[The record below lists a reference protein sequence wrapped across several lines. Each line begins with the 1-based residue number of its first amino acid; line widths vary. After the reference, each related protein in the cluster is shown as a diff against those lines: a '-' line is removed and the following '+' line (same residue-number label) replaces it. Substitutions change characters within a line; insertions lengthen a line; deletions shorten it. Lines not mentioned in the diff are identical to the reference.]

1 MADSNPAAQTD
12 ADAKATPERRRSAI
26 VDAVLKDGTLRIE
39 GLADSLGVSAAT
51 IYRDVQI
58 LKDSGLLT
66 LSKGELR
73 PRASSTAELP
83 PRMRRIRSRIE
94 KGALAQAAAR
104 LVSAGNAVI
113 IDDSST
119 ALPMVPEL
127 AKVNPLTVI
136 TNSMPVARS
145 LAASKNT
152 ELVLIGGRYYPWAEA
167 FYGSLGTGFVKNLRA
182 DLCFMSDAAVW
193 YDGVYNPTDY
203 VTDMKRTMLEAVLP
217 PSPHDRQLQIRA
229 PGLAENDLADDLR
242 DDPRRRRSHR
252 AATRHAR
259 GQRSGGHGRAGART
273 VRRGPGSW
281 PMQAL
286 AHRLI
291 HVPNRGGATWT
302 SR

>member
-1 MADSNPAAQTD
+1 MNLILQDRCKISSTLPGTRKATSDMADSNPAAQTD

-26 VDAVLKDGTLRIE
+26 VDAVLEDGTLRIE

-58 LKDSGLLT
+58 LEDSGLLT

-203 VTDMKRTMLEAVLP
+203 VTDMKRTMLEQSFHRVLMIDN
-217 PSPHDRQLQIRA
+217 SKFARRA
-229 PGLAENDLADDLR
+229 WQKTTSLTTFETILVDD
-242 DDPRRRRSHR
+242 
-252 AATRHAR
+252 
-259 GQRSGGHGRAGART
+259 
-273 VRRGPGSW
+273 
-281 PMQAL
+281 
-286 AHRLI
+286 
-291 HVPNRGGATWT
+291 GATEQQLDMLAASGAEVT
-302 SR
+302 VVPVPGR

>member
-1 MADSNPAAQTD
+1 
-12 ADAKATPERRRSAI
+12 
-26 VDAVLKDGTLRIE
+26 
-39 GLADSLGVSAAT
+39 
-51 IYRDVQI
+51 
-58 LKDSGLLT
+58 
-66 LSKGELR
+66 
-73 PRASSTAELP
+73 
-83 PRMRRIRSRIE
+83 MRRIRSRIE
-94 KGALAQAAAR
+94 KGALAQAAAY

-203 VTDMKRTMLEAVLP
+203 VTDMKRTMLEQSFHRVLMIDN
-217 PSPHDRQLQIRA
+217 SKFARRA
-229 PGLAENDLADDLR
+229 WQKTTSLATFETILVDD
-242 DDPRRRRSHR
+242 
-252 AATRHAR
+252 
-259 GQRSGGHGRAGART
+259 
-273 VRRGPGSW
+273 
-281 PMQAL
+281 
-286 AHRLI
+286 
-291 HVPNRGGATWT
+291 GATEQQLDMLAASGAEVT
-302 SR
+302 VVPVPGR

>member
-12 ADAKATPERRRSAI
+12 ADAKPTPERRRSAI
-26 VDAVLKDGTLRIE
+26 VDAVLEDGTLRIE

-58 LKDSGLLT
+58 LEDSGLLT

-203 VTDMKRTMLEAVLP
+203 VTDMKRTMLEQSFHRVLMIDN
-217 PSPHDRQLQIRA
+217 SKFARRA
-229 PGLAENDLADDLR
+229 WQKTTSLTTFETILVDD
-242 DDPRRRRSHR
+242 
-252 AATRHAR
+252 
-259 GQRSGGHGRAGART
+259 
-273 VRRGPGSW
+273 
-281 PMQAL
+281 
-286 AHRLI
+286 
-291 HVPNRGGATWT
+291 GATGQQLDMLAASGAEVT
-302 SR
+302 VVPVPGR

>member
-1 MADSNPAAQTD
+1 MNLILQDRCKISSTLPSTRKATSDMADSNPAAQTD
-12 ADAKATPERRRSAI
+12 ADANATPERRRSAI
-26 VDAVLKDGTLRIE
+26 VDAVLEDGTLRIE

-58 LKDSGLLT
+58 LEDSGLLT

-203 VTDMKRTMLEAVLP
+203 VTDMKRTMLEQSFHRVLMIDN
-217 PSPHDRQLQIRA
+217 SKFARRA
-229 PGLAENDLADDLR
+229 WQKTTSLTTFETILVDD
-242 DDPRRRRSHR
+242 
-252 AATRHAR
+252 
-259 GQRSGGHGRAGART
+259 
-273 VRRGPGSW
+273 
-281 PMQAL
+281 
-286 AHRLI
+286 
-291 HVPNRGGATWT
+291 GATEQQLDMLAASGAEVT
-302 SR
+302 VVPVPGR